1 MGAPARTA
9 LLAGGSGLVGGLAIP
24 HLLAAGAF
32 DRVVALGRRPLAERP
47 GLEQR
52 TVDFGRLDAEPPVPA
67 AAAVCALGTTIRR
80 AGSQAAFKAVD
91 VDAVL
96 AFARWARAG
105 GAATFVL
112 VSSVGAD
119 PRSSNFYL
127 RCKGEAEEAVG
138 GLGFTRLVALRPSLL
153 LGARA
158 ESRPGE
164 ALGRAVTP
172 VLNSLLLGPLRRYRG
187 IAADA
192 VASAAVRAA
201 TQPAPGR
208 FAWEY
213 DVLVG

>member
-1 MGAPARTA
+1 MGAPAGTA

-24 HLLAAGAF
+24 HLLAEGAF
-32 DRVVALGRRPLAERP
+32 ERVVALGRKPLAERP
-47 GLEQR
+47 GLEQK
-52 TVDFGRLDAEPPVPA
+52 TVDFERLGAEPHVP
-67 AAAVCALGTTIRR
+67 AAAVCALGTTIRK
-80 AGSQAAFKAVD
+80 AGSLAAFKAVD

-119 PRSSNFYL
+119 PRSPNFYL

-153 LGARA
+153 LGARE

-172 VLNSLLLGPLRRYRG
+172 VLNPLLLGPLRRYRG
-187 IAADA
+187 IPADA

-201 TQPAPGR
+201 IQPAPGR
-208 FAWEY
+208 FAWEH

>member
-1 MGAPARTA
+1 
-9 LLAGGSGLVGGLAIP
+9 VGGLAIP
-24 HLLAAGAF
+24 HLLAEGAF
-32 DRVVALGRRPLAERP
+32 ERVVALGRKPLTERP
-47 GLEQR
+47 GLQQK
-52 TVDFGRLDAEPPVPA
+52 TMDFERLDAEPPVSA

-119 PRSSNFYL
+119 PRSPNFYL
-127 RCKGEAEEAVG
+127 RCKGEAEEAVA

-153 LGARA
+153 LGAR
-158 ESRPGE
+158 EGSRPGE

-172 VLNSLLLGPLRRYRG
+172 LLNPLLLGPLRRYRG
-187 IAADA
+187 IPADA

-201 TQPAPGR
+201 IEPTPGR

-213 DVLVG
+213 DVHVG